1 MYILG
6 LFSWA
11 ASEIWGKA
19 REVFF
24 MLDMVPYSLIDNVY
38 NLFYEVST
46 QNLITETVVNQVLS
60 NVYVLVGIF
69 AFFRIAL
76 LLINSIINP
85 DALNKEGVGLSRIF
99 VNTIIMLVLLVFTP
113 TLFSMSR
120 TFAKEVVEG
129 NYIQKLFINV
139 DDSKNIAEPGDEMQ
153 RISIAAVLTL
163 DEAVENDKTYQS
175 GKTEKAIQCL
185 NNVNSIGENDTSTE
199 AAKLGEGSKECMDNG
214 KVKWSKVAS
223 YNSAKTNTNDGKV
236 YVYSYKPLVLTVTGW
251 VIVYVLLS
259 FTFDVAK
266 RVIELAI
273 LEIVSPLFIATIV
286 DPKSMQN
293 GPFKRWLKTLGNS
306 YASLFLRVAAISIM
320 LLCVKLL
327 SYWKP
332 SANVGAFGKLIILI
346 AFLIF
351 IKQLPKWFSNML
363 GMDGDGTGLGS
374 LGIGKKIGGA
384 ALIGGVATKAGHALA
399 GQAAGS
405 AANAHYARK
414 ANRFRR
420 KQNGETINSRG
431 HRAGKDAASSVNGM
445 KKIGAYTGG
454 YVKSMLGKQNAKE
467 NFGNMIRGKKDNIV
481 GGFGAMVT
489 GGMAG
494 LKAGWNGSDLKD
506 VTGKVKAN
514 AKGFFGEIAP
524 DYKSPITRF
533 DEAINKVGQNL
544 INKVNDPFELQ
555 GREKEVKGIEK
566 TTDMYDDVL
575 YKEKDGRRMRD
586 KKLVPK
592 DASEIQEMCSELNKP
607 RTITDASG
615 NVIDKTFNFDS
626 TSMASVSGA
635 LVQGRIDA
643 GVIDGSSIKVSDD
656 GRKVTY
662 LNSEGKTI
670 EESSTEYCKKNHIYN
685 TYGEQELLAQTK
697 EAGYTKASQYQ
708 NNEQAIAEANKTAA
722 IANNQIMQFQANVKT
737 TMGDDAL
744 QLIKTLDNSLKEI
757 AFVQKEI
764 GAAQKAGQEE
774 TELQLNRLKEAKEKA
789 RDKIMTNINAVFPPG
804 TAEGYLSAYNVR
816 QESIVEADA
825 RNKENKE
832 IKTII
837 ETSIKLDGNDSVYHV
852 KDKSTNEEFNLL
864 EDTTK
869 TEYGVNLMNQSLTK
883 AQEDAKKTLE
893 KMKPSQNN

>member
-1 MYILG
+1 MILNLWG
-6 LFSWA
+6 
-11 ASEIWGKA
+11 EI
-19 REVFF
+19 RELCLR
-24 MLDMVPYSLIDNVY
+24 LDMVAFSFIDNIYSLFNAIAS
-38 NLFYEVST
+38 ES
-46 QNLITETVVNQVLS
+46 LITNTVIKQVLN

-69 AFFRIAL
+69 AFFRIAM

-85 DALNKEGVGLSRIF
+85 DALNKQGAGLSKIF
-99 VNTIIMLVLLVFTP
+99 FNTVIMLVLLVFTP
-113 TLFSMSR
+113 TLFQMSR
-120 TFAKEVVEG
+120 DFASAVVSG
-129 NYIQKLFINV
+129 NYVQKLFINV
-139 DDSKNIAEPGDEMQ
+139 NDSENIIEPGKEMQ
-153 RISIAAVLTL
+153 RIAIGAVITKE
-163 DEAVENDKTYQS
+163 DGITCGDGSGDCDKAV
-175 GKTEKAIQCL
+175 QCL
-185 NNVNSIGENDTSTE
+185 NNINGVDPQGD
-199 AAKLGEGSKECMDNG
+199 KECVTKKGVAWGKLADYNG
-214 KVKWSKVAS
+214 VREKV
-223 YNSAKTNTNDGKV
+223 DGDKV
-236 YVYSYKPLVLTVTGW
+236 YVYNYKLLVLTVVGW
-251 VIVYVLLS
+251 LITYVLLS

-266 RVIELAI
+266 RMIELAV

-286 DPKSMQN
+286 DPKSMQS
-293 GPFKRWLKTLGNS
+293 GPFKKWLKTLGNS
-306 YASLFLRVAAISIM
+306 YASLFLRIAAISIM
-320 LLCVKLL
+320 LLCVRLL

-332 SANVGAFGKLIILI
+332 SAEVGAFGKLIILI

-351 IKQLPKWFSNML
+351 VKQLPKWFSNML

-533 DEAINKVGQNL
+533 DEAINKGGQNL

-656 GRKVTY
+656 GRKVMY

-764 GAAQKAGQEE
+764 GAAQKAGQEV
-774 TELQLNRLKEAKEKA
+774 TELQLNRLKDAENA
-789 RDKIMTNINAVFPPG
+789 RDNSMTNINAVFPPG

-825 RNKENKE
+825 RNEENKK

>member
-1 MYILG
+1 MMILNLWG
-6 LFSWA
+6 
-11 ASEIWGKA
+11 EI
-19 REVFF
+19 RELCLR
-24 MLDMVPYSLIDNVY
+24 LDMVSFSFIDNIYSLFNAIAS
-38 NLFYEVST
+38 ES
-46 QNLITETVVNQVLS
+46 LITNTVIKQVLN

-69 AFFRIAL
+69 AFFRIAM

-85 DALNKEGVGLSRIF
+85 DALNKQGAGLSKIF
-99 VNTIIMLVLLVFTP
+99 VNTVIMLVLLVFTP
-113 TLFSMSR
+113 TLFQMSR
-120 TFAKEVVEG
+120 DFASAVVSG
-129 NYIQKLFINV
+129 NYVQKLFINV
-139 DDSKNIAEPGDEMQ
+139 NDSENIIEPGKEMQ
-153 RISIAAVLTL
+153 RIAIGAVITKE
-163 DEAVENDKTYQS
+163 DGITCGDGSSDCDKAV
-175 GKTEKAIQCL
+175 QCL
-185 NNVNSIGENDTSTE
+185 NNINGVDPQGDQECVTE
-199 AAKLGEGSKECMDNG
+199 KGVAWGKLADYNG
-214 KVKWSKVAS
+214 VREKV
-223 YNSAKTNTNDGKV
+223 DGDKV
-236 YVYSYKPLVLTVTGW
+236 YVYNYKLLVLTIVGW
-251 VIVYVLLS
+251 LITYVLLS

-266 RVIELAI
+266 RMIELAV

-286 DPKSMQN
+286 DPKSMQS
-293 GPFKRWLKTLGNS
+293 GPFKKWLKTLGNS
-306 YASLFLRVAAISIM
+306 YASLFLRIAAISIM
-320 LLCVKLL
+320 LLCVRLL
-327 SYWKP
+327 SKWKP
-332 SANVGAFGKLIILI
+332 SAEVGVFGKLIILI

-351 IKQLPKWFSNML
+351 VKQLPKWFSNML

-384 ALIGGVATKAGHALA
+384 ALIGGAATKAGHALA

-405 AANAHYARK
+405 AANAYYARK
-414 ANRFRR
+414 ANRVRR

-506 VTGKVKAN
+506 VNGKVKAN

-533 DEAINKVGQNL
+533 DEAINKGGQNL
-544 INKVNDPFELQ
+544 INKINDPFELQ

-656 GRKVTY
+656 GRKVMY

-764 GAAQKAGQEE
+764 GAAQKAGQEA
-774 TELQLNRLKEAKEKA
+774 TELQLNRLKDAENA
-789 RDKIMTNINAVFPPG
+789 RDNSMTNINAVFPPG

-825 RNKENKE
+825 RNEENKE

>member
-11 ASEIWGKA
+11 ASEIWGKV

-24 MLDMVPYSLIDNVY
+24 MLDMVPYFLIDNVY

-286 DPKSMQN
+286 DPKSMQT

-351 IKQLPKWFSNML
+351 IKQLPKWFSNMI

-384 ALIGGVATKAGHALA
+384 ALVGGLATMAGHGLA
-399 GQAAGS
+399 GAAVGAAVAGHNQLRNRRAARRELRDQAGLNKGIGKKARAARNAWYAENGNADKYADMSRRQAIRAARSEAYAAQAAGGS
-405 AANAHYARK
+405 K
-414 ANRFRR
+414 
-420 KQNGETINSRG
+420 
-431 HRAGKDAASSVNGM
+431 
-445 KKIGAYTGG
+445 
-454 YVKSMLGKQNAKE
+454 
-467 NFGNMIRGKKDNIV
+467 
-481 GGFGAMVT
+481 
-489 GGMAG
+489 AG
-494 LKAGWNGSDLKD
+494 LKAGAKQFGASMAAGVIGGGRAGVSADNLKGAFTGS
-506 VTGKVKAN
+506 VKAANQFGQQVGLKGEGIGQRIVN
-514 AKGFFGEIAP
+514 ATDNAYIGLKGAYGTAAE
-524 DYKSPITRF
+524 
-533 DEAINKVGQNL
+533 INKKIGDAED
-544 INKVNDPFELQ
+544 NKKFNSWFSDSFKRNNSVEDTALSQKSFNQQFLGASGDDSSP
-555 GREKEVKGIEK
+555 
-566 TTDMYDDVL
+566 MYAAL
-575 YKEKDGRRMRD
+575 ALKND
-586 KKLVPK
+586 KKLKNAKITTGDDGIITVSNDNFAMK
-592 DASEIQEMCSELNKP
+592 VDGKNGQILNDDGTVAMDGNNYTNMVQSGKNIFGNSQEGIANYEYMWAEAQRQAINSTIGNNSQMSALMQQRTSAEQSIAYNQSEATKMVSAAGLVAGDG
-607 RTITDASG
+607 TIS
-615 NVIDKTFNFDS
+615 
-626 TSMASVSGA
+626 
-635 LVQGRIDA
+635 L
-643 GVIDGSSIKVSDD
+643 DGSKINLGDATMDQLK
-656 GRKVTY
+656 RLY
-662 LNSEGKTI
+662 LNSAATNEYKDRMNQMA
-670 EESSTEYCKKNHIYN
+670 SSTTSSQNIINQLNTQIDYYQASNDKLKNMVDSLRSDGN
-685 TYGEQELLAQTK
+685 ENSTLDELLV
-697 EAGYTKASQYQ
+697 KA
-708 NNEQAIAEANKTAA
+708 EKIAEK
-722 IANNQIMQFQANVKT
+722 
-737 TMGDDAL
+737 
-744 QLIKTLDNSLKEI
+744 
-757 AFVQKEI
+757 QK
-764 GAAQKAGQEE
+764 KA
-774 TELQLNRLKEAKEKA
+774 
-789 RDKIMTNINAVFPPG
+789 
-804 TAEGYLSAYNVR
+804 
-816 QESIVEADA
+816 ADA
-825 RNKENKE
+825 YEIQKKE
-832 IKTII
+832 
-837 ETSIKLDGNDSVYHV
+837 
-852 KDKSTNEEFNLL
+852 
-864 EDTTK
+864 TT
-869 TEYGVNLMNQSLTK
+869 
-883 AQEDAKKTLE
+883 
-893 KMKPSQNN
+893 